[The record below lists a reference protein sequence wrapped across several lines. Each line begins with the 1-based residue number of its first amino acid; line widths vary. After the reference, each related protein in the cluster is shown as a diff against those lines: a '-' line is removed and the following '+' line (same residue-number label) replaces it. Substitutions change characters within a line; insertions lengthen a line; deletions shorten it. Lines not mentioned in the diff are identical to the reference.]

1 MRLSLR
7 FVLPL
12 ILVLAAFAYAIV
24 PLVDQLTQR
33 WFVRDM
39 DIRSAL
45 IANTIGE
52 PLLEQLAAGSK
63 EKTANFFVRISQDER
78 LYAVGYCATPESPP
92 LASKPLPADIR
103 CDNLGRFESEG
114 DHVLKSTSGPLHV
127 AVRALESGDQAAGKL
142 VLVHDMSFVERRS
155 EETRRYLFFFFAG
168 LAIVVSLIT
177 VVIAQLSWRGW
188 VQGIRALLHGEGLVR
203 QPVAGHE
210 ARNEA
215 KLER

>member
-1 MRLSLR
+1 VLLPCGERLLQPTEGDLTMRLSLR

-63 EKTANFFVRISQDER
+63 EKTANFFVRITQDER
-78 LYAVGYCATPESPP
+78 LYAIGYCATPESPP
-92 LASKPLPADIR
+92 LASKPAGIGARHEFHPAPQR
-103 CDNLGRFESEG
+103 
-114 DHVLKSTSGPLHV
+114 
-127 AVRALESGDQAAGKL
+127 GDQAL
-142 VLVHDMSFVERRS
+142 RLLFLRRP
-155 EETRRYLFFFFAG
+155 
-168 LAIVVSLIT
+168 
-177 VVIAQLSWRGW
+177 
-188 VQGIRALLHGEGLVR
+188 
-203 QPVAGHE
+203 QP
-210 ARNEA
+210 
-215 KLER
+215 